1 MRKIEVLKFDKTKLK
16 IKMLEKNIID
26 KQLITAL
33 GINEST
39 YYKKV
44 NGITEFKR
52 SELIIIKLVLG
63 LTSEEMDAVFF
74 NPETYVNAS

>member
-39 YYKKV
+39 FYKKV